1 MLFDAL
7 DVERRRDRGREELSS
22 MEIMTAAV
30 GVVVD
35 MALMVLALIAI
46 GIAATAGWAIIAS
59 LAEIAREKIRRKKG
73 KKNGEDL

>member
-1 MLFDAL
+1 
-7 DVERRRDRGREELSS
+7 
-22 MEIMTAAV
+22 MEIMTDAV

-59 LAEIAREKIRRKKG
+59 LAEIAREKISRRRKR
-73 KKNGEDL
+73 KKQGGVP

>member
-1 MLFDAL
+1 
-7 DVERRRDRGREELSS
+7 

-59 LAEIAREKIRRKKG
+59 LAEIAQEKISRRRKR
-73 KKNGEDL
+73 KKQGGHQ

>member
-1 MLFDAL
+1 
-7 DVERRRDRGREELSS
+7 

-35 MALMVLALIAI
+35 MALMVLALIAL

-59 LAEIAREKIRRKKG
+59 LAEIAREKISRRRQRKKQG
-73 KKNGEDL
+73 GVP

>member
-1 MLFDAL
+1 
-7 DVERRRDRGREELSS
+7 

-46 GIAATAGWAIIAS
+46 GIAATAGWVIIAS
-59 LAEIAREKIRRKKG
+59 LAEIARDKISRRKKR
-73 KKNGEDL
+73 KKQGGVP